1 MSRANRRYYRTI
13 LLGLAAM
20 AVLVWAA
27 MDQFG
32 ISRQEILE
40 LLVATVLAV
49 CLVITLAAGFALLWV
64 MLRKI
69 VQRDR
74 D

>member
-1 MSRANRRYYRTI
+1 
-13 LLGLAAM
+13 M

-40 LLVATVLAV
+40 LLVGTVLAV

-69 VQRDR
+69 AQRDR